1 MIIKQLV
8 TFQNHATS
16 LRPNLI
22 FFSLNYTLP
31 TSTTKMNKYIAATLA
46 CAAAVAAF
54 DPLTLTLGTT
64 SYVLTGAQVGVAIA
78 SLGALALAKE
88 GLLLA
93 ELSRGKRSTN
103 EVNIFKMD
111 PLFDAISAVDIAD
124 CGKLLVCHVHAKNEA
139 ELTTEESR
147 IVKLFR
153 SFNGKVDPLHA
164 QAQYMLAAQTGLY
177 KKPVVC
183 QQQYIKCPY
192 PANNLSDLLKA

>member
-1 MIIKQLV
+1 MYLFIIS
-8 TFQNHATS
+8 S
-16 LRPNLI
+16 LPLHTCGVPIDWKPIQKI
-22 FFSLNYTLP
+22 FGSLNYTLP

-93 ELSRGKRSTN
+93 ELSRGKRST
-103 EVNIFKMD
+103 
-111 PLFDAISAVDIAD
+111 
-124 CGKLLVCHVHAKNEA
+124 
-139 ELTTEESR
+139 EESR